1 MMKDILREIF
11 YGQYVADT
19 SIKASEQLQSA
30 ERNLDKTHDKI
41 MKALVEKYDREEA
54 IKIDDDY
61 TEAYTALSNEEL
73 LQAYKSG
80 IHFGLSLMIDLFK

>member
-1 MMKDILREIF
+1 MMKDILRDLYF
-11 YGQYVADT
+11 GQYVSDT
-19 SIKASEQLQSA
+19 SVKMGEQLQSA

-41 MKALVEKYDREEA
+41 MEALIEKYGREEA
-54 IKIDDDY
+54 IKIDDSY

>member
-1 MMKDILREIF
+1 MKDILRDLYF
-11 YGQYVADT
+11 GQYVSDT
-19 SIKASEQLQSA
+19 SVKMGEQLQSA

-41 MKALVEKYDREEA
+41 MEALIEKYGREEA
-54 IKIDDDY
+54 IKIDDSY

>member
-11 YGQYVADT
+11 YGQYMADT
-19 SIKASEQLQSA
+19 SIKVSEQLQSA

-41 MKALVEKYDREEA
+41 MKALVEKY
-54 IKIDDDY
+54 DY